1 MSERPGTCAS
11 RCEGLAEIG
20 SGNSARL
27 TRKGT
32 KGRFLHGRTQD
43 WGAIEAAFHDRAVLV
58 FPGQFLSD
66 VEQASFGRR
75 FGQLSIEVM
84 LLSNRTVDGQLLGPG
99 DPMADILRG
108 NEGWHTDSSFKRVS
122 AKASILSASEVPAD
136 GGETEWADM
145 RAGYQALEPAV
156 RTKIENLA
164 AYHSLL
170 RSQARIGADPADTA
184 RGLASLA
191 TQSVPGKAT
200 PAGRTTQSDGAV
212 ATRTDPLRPLV
223 KVHPVTGQPA
233 LFVGRHAYGIPGLS
247 AAESERLLEDLVH
260 FACQGPR
267 VLQHRWQAG
276 DVVIWDNRC
285 VLHRVRPWNLSE
297 GRVMV
302 HTRVAGD
309 PITEL
314 AS

>member
-1 MSERPGTCAS
+1 
-11 RCEGLAEIG
+11 
-20 SGNSARL
+20 
-27 TRKGT
+27 
-32 KGRFLHGRTQD
+32 
-43 WGAIEAAFHDRAVLV
+43 
-58 FPGQFLSD
+58 
-66 VEQASFGRR
+66 
-75 FGQLSIEVM
+75 M

-122 AKASILSASEVPAD
+122 AKASILSAREVPAD

-170 RSQARIGADPADTA
+170 RSQARIG
-184 RGLASLA
+184 
-191 TQSVPGKAT
+191 
-200 PAGRTTQSDGAV
+200 
-212 ATRTDPLRPLV
+212 
-223 KVHPVTGQPA
+223 
-233 LFVGRHAYGIPGLS
+233 